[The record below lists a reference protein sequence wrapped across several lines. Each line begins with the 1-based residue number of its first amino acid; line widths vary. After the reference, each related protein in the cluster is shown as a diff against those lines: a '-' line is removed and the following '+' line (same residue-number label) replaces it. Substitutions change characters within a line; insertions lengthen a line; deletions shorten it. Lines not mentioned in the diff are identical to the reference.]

1 VRRAAL
7 FWLGWFVLLQLP
19 TAHLFK
25 QEAPY
30 SERYAALAILALPA
44 TAAAV
49 VGRFANRSAR
59 RAATVLACGW
69 VIMLGYISFLRGSFY
84 NDEISFCLQWVRTN
98 PASANAHNGLA
109 FIAQARHQQATAL
122 AEYQTALQ
130 LDPDS
135 ATAHN
140 NLANL
145 LAEQFDFAGAMA
157 HYEWVLQH
165 DPKDAVAMVGYAQTL
180 GILAVQRHD
189 PALRDRAHQLLERA
203 IQLKPNYAQ
212 AHYIMAVWDE
222 QFGTPEAA
230 IAEFRK
236 ALELRPDWPDAQKRL
251 DNLRLTK
258 SATRPTD

>member
-1 VRRAAL
+1 
-7 FWLGWFVLLQLP
+7 
-19 TAHLFK
+19 
-25 QEAPY
+25 
-30 SERYAALAILALPA
+30 
-44 TAAAV
+44 
-49 VGRFANRSAR
+49 
-59 RAATVLACGW
+59 
-69 VIMLGYISFLRGSFY
+69 MLGYISFLRGSFY

-222 QFGTPEAA
+222 QFGTPQSA
-230 IAEFRK
+230 ILEFEK